1 MDVKMGSAAIDITVV
16 SSNTDRCPV
25 DNVVVLNMPDGTTM
39 NQTYL
44 ETNVVASVTNAKI
57 EA

>member
-1 MDVKMGSAAIDITVV
+1 MGSAAIDITVV

-44 ETNVVASVTNAKI
+44 ETTVETDVSNAQI
-57 EA
+57 QA